1 MQLSPVRIV
10 SYWDDVGME
19 VSFGNL
25 SGLVDKEAVEV
36 IALSSLMNAGT
47 SESMN
52 EDPSEN
58 PFSMNFKWTP

>member
-1 MQLSPVRIV
+1 
-10 SYWDDVGME
+10 ME

-58 PFSMNFKWTP
+58 PFTMNFK